1 MQDFSDRK
9 PLVEA
14 PEVVQ
19 EVYLLSK
26 KVERFRRSMKRNK
39 NKDKYLFNL
48 GMDFT
53 LALQQMNMKAEE
65 NRNKLYVV

>member
-1 MQDFSDRK
+1 MQDFSDRRA
-9 PLVEA
+9 LAEA
-14 PEVVQ
+14 PEVIQ

-53 LALQQMNMKAEE
+53 LALQQMEMKAGE
-65 NRNKLYVV
+65 NRSRFFVV

>member
-14 PEVVQ
+14 PEVIQ

-53 LALQQMNMKAEE
+53 LALQQMNTKAEE

>member
-53 LALQQMNMKAEE
+53 LALQQMNTKAEE